1 MSEIDAV
8 DEAII
13 DTDPATVAGAI
24 MDEAMGKSHWWHP
37 SLEMERHGDISPAQ
51 VGGLVDIIVHGPRGP
66 VRWTNRTSE
75 VTENTVRVEMIA
87 GAFRGEGIWT
97 FEPVDGKTRVR
108 YRWRA
113 QPSAWFLKLFAPFI
127 DIEQSHHKVMKVGF
141 EGLNQ
146 YIKQLKLQPA

>member
-13 DTDPATVAGAI
+13 DADPATVARAI
-24 MDEAMGKSHWWHP
+24 EDESMGKSHWWLP
-37 SLEMERHGDISPAQ
+37 SLEMEPHRDIPPSQ
-51 VGGLVDIIVHGPRGP
+51 VGGLVDTIVHGTRVP
-66 VRWTNRTSE
+66 VRWTNKTVQ

-97 FEPVDGKTRVR
+97 FEPVDGKTRLR

-113 QPSAWFLKLFAPFI
+113 RPSGWLLKLFARFI
-127 DIEQSHHKVMKVGF
+127 DIEQVHHNVMKAGF

-146 YIKQLKLQPA
+146 YLKHPTG